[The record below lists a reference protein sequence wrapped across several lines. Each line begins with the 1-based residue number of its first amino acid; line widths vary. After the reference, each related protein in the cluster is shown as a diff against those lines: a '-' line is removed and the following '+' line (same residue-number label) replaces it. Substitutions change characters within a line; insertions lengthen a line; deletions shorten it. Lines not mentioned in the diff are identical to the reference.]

1 MPSLTVLFM
10 GRRKKITIGANTPL
24 SEALAQ
30 ARTVFN
36 VNQKLSYEL
45 RRRNQK
51 TAVDLTCP
59 FRLSG
64 ISNNAQLE
72 LVVTSSKSTGAGGGG
87 AGRGKSVRVGV
98 QLPSGQRVIHA
109 FPTNATLQQ
118 ISGHFRLNTLRT
130 AGVEV
135 NLVYLQRLLPFS
147 SFATTTL
154 QSLGFSGGSCM
165 FRVRLSASTAAT
177 AAATTTAEEFPPPPR
192 PPSHHAG
199 ITYPVRGNPSLR
211 LLYKIDEIHKIRQP
225 SGP

>member
-87 AGRGKSVRVGV
+87 ACECEHSFVPRMTRGCTV
-98 QLPSGQRVIHA
+98 A
-109 FPTNATLQQ
+109 
-118 ISGHFRLNTLRT
+118 ISWSRNQGHVT
-130 AGVEV
+130 
-135 NLVYLQRLLPFS
+135 S
-147 SFATTTL
+147 
-154 QSLGFSGGSCM
+154 
-165 FRVRLSASTAAT
+165 
-177 AAATTTAEEFPPPPR
+177 
-192 PPSHHAG
+192 PPSTCDLLANLHENGHVA
-199 ITYPVRGNPSLR
+199 PLHNPSR
-211 LLYKIDEIHKIRQP
+211 MFGGFAGP
-225 SGP
+225 SPVPWTNEA